1 MPLSSYEYSGTN
13 IPAFLTKL
21 WTLVEDKKYDELIAW
36 DPVIIII
43 IIINIILDNNN
54 NNKNIYLI
62 TDWLQFSC
70 L

>member
-36 DPVIIII
+36 DPVRFY
-43 IIINIILDNNN
+43 
-54 NNKNIYLI
+54 KYLI
-62 TDWLQFSC
+62 
-70 L
+70 

>member
-36 DPVIIII
+36 DPVNPFFSSPLTLLMHP
-43 IIINIILDNNN
+43 IINHLDR
-54 NNKNIYLI
+54 L
-62 TDWLQFSC
+62 
-70 L
+70 